1 MLHEIEY
8 LEIVENPI
16 TMVDAVMQAIGNSA
30 MPERQEEV
38 EVEVE
43 VDTQDQ
49 PSVSL
54 HSADNV

>member
-8 LEIVENPI
+8 LKIVENPV

-30 MPERQEEV
+30 MPERQEEI
-38 EVEVE
+38 EI
-43 VDTQDQ
+43 DTQDQ

-54 HSADNV
+54 HSADDV